1 MTSTARNNRPS
12 SQFMKDEYADVK
24 QDLYG
29 AFVVRGIELANG
41 AGLLAIV
48 IGDTWMSI
56 KSFESLRQRLLTGHA
71 FSSFVHMHDVS
82 NHPDIFG
89 ANAAFVLA
97 MSGDKQRLAPFIR
110 LASLGQERKEAALK
124 RALQLQT
131 AKVGFHRSAGMHFE
145 AIPGSP
151 IVYWLSEKMRSCF
164 SEHPPLQEVAQPRQ
178 GLATTE
184 NARFLR
190 SWWEVSRDRCCFTAR
205 STTDTFGFAH
215 RWYPHNKGGNFRK
228 WWGNQEHLVNWENDG
243 ADIKAQ
249 IVAKYPYLNG
259 KAGFVAKNT
268 DKYFKSSVS
277 WTLVSSSTTAF
288 RAYPEGFIFDV
299 AGNSLFPSSPG
310 QRNQLLGQLNS
321 NLHRRLLEAVAPT
334 LNFVVGDVAK
344 IPVYA
349 HEEVESFEHVSAL
362 IATSKTDWDCMET
375 SWGFSMNPLVQL
387 QNFSR

>member
-1 MTSTARNNRPS
+1 
-12 SQFMKDEYADVK
+12 MKDEYADVK

-151 IVYWLSEKMRSCF
+151 IVYWLSEKMRSAF
-164 SEHPPLQEVAQPRQ
+164 SHHQTVGDYVTTRE
-178 GLATTE
+178 GLTTGD
-184 NARFLR
+184 NSRFLR
-190 SWWEVSRDRCCFTAR
+190 LWWEPSSQNIALPNTTEEYDTKKSRWFAYLKGGSERRWSGNFDYVVDWEFDGQRQRTNIDATTGRIRSHNYNGDWAFRPGFTWTSISSGR
-205 STTDTFGFAH
+205 FCGRFMGRGFMFDAKGPVAF
-215 RWYPHNKGGNFRK
+215 PHNMQDSR
-228 WWGNQEHLVNWENDG
+228 H
-243 ADIKAQ
+243 
-249 IVAKYPYLNG
+249 
-259 KAGFVAKNT
+259 
-268 DKYFKSSVS
+268 
-277 WTLVSSSTTAF
+277 
-288 RAYPEGFIFDV
+288 
-299 AGNSLFPSSPG
+299 
-310 QRNQLLGQLNS
+310 LLGVLNS
-321 NLHRRLLEAVAPT
+321 NVGIEFLRILAPT
-334 LNFVVGDVAK
+334 MDFKLGQVERVPLPTPWRGGGQQIDRTTESLK
-344 IPVYA
+344 IT
-349 HEEVESFEHVSAL
+349 AL
-362 IATSKTDWDCMET
+362 DDWDQFEN
-375 SWGFSMNPLVQL
+375 SWGFLANPLISL
-387 QNFSR
+387 AWAS